1 WGLARTFTPPHRLTC
16 RSPLPLQICG
26 GDKPYVAPELLEV
39 KHREQSTRALEHFRR
54 IKKMGGREFSQR
66 YEDELMQ
73 EMSDLF
79 EDLAKHNQSKNIFN
93 TFRTPA
99 ILFGVIVVLYV
110 ASGVTEYVGLSLAAQ
125 LCNLLVGLLLL
136 SLLAWGYIRY
146 SGEYRELGIAI
157 DSTAEF
163 VLQKIRAVGYVV
175 GLVTRVGRGV
185 GRGEALFGTSIP
197 NGPRWAQPSVLP
209 SSVK

>member
-1 WGLARTFTPPHRLTC
+1 MFLLHLQATAEANNLAAVASAKDLYY
-16 RSPLPLQICG
+16 SSMEKICG

-175 GLVTRVGRGV
+175 GL
-185 GRGEALFGTSIP
+185 AD
-197 NGPRWAQPSVLP
+197 SVNRLERL
-209 SSVK
+209 